1 MPNCASPGNDCGGLD
16 NALQGLAECRRMCA
30 PVFFTQ
36 PSTRTTRGLT
46 TQPLELTTTA
56 ATTTAS
62 GAGND
67 LGGAGGG
74 SASTE
79 ESSDYTAV
87 FVIVAFILFLI
98 AAIVLYVSI
107 KTRGTMAFDIFLLFF
122 LGGFSVPPALL
133 QPPLPPSCA
142 PGKGIFDWHFVLTP
156 RFRRC
161 CPKSGEVAQ
170 DSPYDSS

>member
-1 MPNCASPGNDCGGLD
+1 MCG
-16 NALQGLAECRRMCA
+16 

-122 LGGFSVPPALL
+122 WGGSPFPPPCFSHRCPHLAPPGRGSLI
-133 QPPLPPSCA
+133 
-142 PGKGIFDWHFVLTP
+142 GISF
-156 RFRRC
+156 
-161 CPKSGEVAQ
+161 
-170 DSPYDSS
+170 